1 MKRLYLLIIP
11 ILYIWIPVHSKT
23 VHFSYDEAGNRIKRE
38 IIISKSNMPKKS
50 TADVGRIEDD
60 LCDKKV
66 SITAGHA
73 NETIRIEIS
82 QFTSSDT
89 VKLNIYDT
97 AGYIIYHSDIVSES
111 TEIFLN
117 PIPSGIYILWIDING
132 KTQSYKLIKQ

>member
-66 SITAGHA
+66 SITTGRLYH
-73 NETIRIEIS
+73 IS
-82 QFTSSDT
+82 FRYCFRKHRDILKSYT
-89 VKLNIYDT
+89 LRNL
-97 AGYIIYHSDIVSES
+97 HSLDRYQWEDSVI
-111 TEIFLN
+111 
-117 PIPSGIYILWIDING
+117 
-132 KTQSYKLIKQ
+132 